1 MYGYI
6 LKGTVTN
13 AKYIEERMNLPV
25 VAVIPEVNEKRIV
38 KKHKRELNQE
48 KKMAIREMTRE
59 DKGLESSKQARLVIT
74 NEEV

>member
-1 MYGYI
+1 MQNI
-6 LKGTVTN
+6 Q
-13 AKYIEERMNLPV
+13 
-25 VAVIPEVNEKRIV
+25 
-38 KKHKRELNQE
+38 KRELNQE